1 MNNDPLMKSSP
12 LTIREALQR
21 VLTAAEALPVPAEGF
36 YATWH
41 GVLDDARAALA
52 AHDYARQ
59 LRQTYPARTSL
70 FARQDS
76 RPFRLTNTDPQQ

>member
-1 MNNDPLMKSSP
+1 MKSSP

-21 VLTAAEALPVPAEGF
+21 VLAAAEAFPVPAEGF

-52 AHDYARQ
+52 DDSHD
-59 LRQTYPARTSL
+59 
-70 FARQDS
+70 
-76 RPFRLTNTDPQQ
+76 

>member
-1 MNNDPLMKSSP
+1 MSNDPLMKSSP

-21 VLTAAEALPVPAEGF
+21 VLTAAEAFPVPAEGF

-52 AHDYARQ
+52 AHDHARQ
-59 LRQTYPARTSL
+59 LRQTHPCSYVAV
-70 FARQDS
+70 RQAGQPPLPIDEC
-76 RPFRLTNTDPQQ
+76 